1 MLIFVDRRTYVDVK
15 SKLNDIVL
23 VRALVDIVFG

>member
-1 MLIFVDRRTYVDVK
+1 MSIFVDRHTYVYAN
-15 SKLNDIVL
+15 SKLSDNVL